1 VSEQRRQSGKGYGN
15 IYTPHAGSMIIQVQ
29 RESGLQNRTLVLSPR
44 QVRLLRLATSRY
56 GLIAATL
63 IVGSW
68 AFFAVQAARVPL
80 LRNRIVSME
89 QDAAKLDT
97 LQHTVVEL
105 QRRYEQVQRMMGV
118 APAVTALPTDEPR
131 TQAVRPE
138 PAPTETPDASS
149 GASAPAA
156 VPATDVAATGTSAN
170 VSAGTTTSAASRRRV
185 RLAPRVQTP
194 APVQTAPAPVQAA
207 PGSLPT
213 LPPPTQSAP
222 PDPAPQPDGAL

>member
-1 VSEQRRQSGKGYGN
+1 MSEQRRQSGKGYGN

-29 RESGLQNRTLVLSPR
+29 RESGLQNRTLILSPR

-89 QDAAKLDT
+89 QDAAKMDT
-97 LQHTVVEL
+97 LQATVGEL

-131 TQAVRPE
+131 TQAVPSQ
-138 PAPTETPDASS
+138 PAEAAGVASS
-149 GASAPAA
+149 GAAPVDSAATAARTAPASV
-156 VPATDVAATGTSAN
+156 VPAA
-170 VSAGTTTSAASRRRV
+170 RRRRPAV
-185 RLAPRVQTP
+185 APSTG
-194 APVQTAPAPVQAA
+194 TAPAPNQSAPVQSA
-207 PGSLPT
+207 PVQSAPQT
-213 LPPPTQSAP
+213 LPPPATPGQGAP
-222 PDPAPQPDGAL
+222 PVMPDGGV